1 MLWMTQTH
9 ILSNHFIVVDVMY
22 DSNQTDFTHTE
33 RNVSMLPP
41 IKTDM
46 SRNLPLGCDAKTT
59 DEGKKKKKKTASH
72 SAVNVKERC
81 EPAPSPLLH
90 LKNT

>member
-22 DSNQTDFTHTE
+22 DSNHNGFNHTKGI
-33 RNVSMLPP
+33 VSMLPP

-46 SRNLPLGCDAKTT
+46 SRNLPLGCNAKTT
-59 DEGKKKKKKTASH
+59 DEGKKKTKK
-72 SAVNVKERC
+72 NC
-81 EPAPSPLLH
+81 ESLGC
-90 LKNT
+90 KCQREV

>member
-9 ILSNHFIVVDVMY
+9 ILSNHLIIVDVMY
-22 DSNQTDFTHTE
+22 DSNQSDFTHTE
-33 RNVSMLPP
+33 GLCPCYHL
-41 IKTDM
+41 
-46 SRNLPLGCDAKTT
+46 SRRIRHETCLWVAMRRQQTR
-59 DEGKKKKKKTASH
+59 EKKKSH

-90 LKNT
+90 LKDT